1 MARRPP
7 SSRVGDGLAHGARG
21 VHGAR
26 RRTVVGAVAAIAAA
40 AAAVAAII
48 ASDASGTGNGDRR
61 PLTASGAVTV
71 QRRDLV
77 ATDTETGT
85 LGYADPQTVYN
96 RLSGTITSLPSV
108 GQVFQPGQTL
118 YEVDNTPVVL
128 FEGSTPAW
136 RDLASGVSDG
146 PDVYELN
153 RNLADLGF
161 DPYRQLALND
171 VWQPATSD
179 AVQRWQASL
188 GRPQTGTIPLG
199 QIVFLPGAQ
208 RITAVDTVL
217 GSTGQAASGGSP
229 GSSTTSAPLT
239 PRSAFV
245 DFSPAAPGPAG
256 PTGASGPTGPSGPAT
271 SPASRAPDGAQT
283 PTAAPKAGAA
293 NDSPAILSAL
303 EALLKAEAA
312 QPKSNAPS
320 ASHSPGSATPPASS
334 SGGAPAQA
342 ILQTASPRLVVSV
355 ALDATMQSEATVGA
369 AVTVQ
374 LPDGST
380 VGGRVTHV
388 SPVAQS
394 SSTSPGSSGSGNGNG
409 NGASGSPPAATIPV
423 TVALSGQAATTSGL
437 DQATVSVSF
446 EQQKATN
453 VLSVPVTALLA
464 TAGGGYALQAAAA
477 PHRLIA
483 VSPGLFAAGYVQIS
497 GAGLYDGLQ
506 VTDSQG

>member
-1 MARRPP
+1 M
-7 SSRVGDGLAHGARG
+7 
-21 VHGAR
+21 
-26 RRTVVGAVAAIAAA
+26 VGAVAAIAAA
-40 AAAVAAII
+40 AAAVAAIVV
-48 ASDASGTGNGDRR
+48 SDASGTGNGGGRR
-61 PLTASGAVTV
+61 LTASGAVAV

-96 RLSGTITSLPSV
+96 RLSGTITSLPAV
-108 GQVFQPGQTL
+108 GQVFRPGQTL
-118 YEVDNTPVVL
+118 YEVDDTPVVL
-128 FEGSTPAW
+128 FDGSTPAW

-153 RNLADLGF
+153 RDLADLGF
-161 DPYRQLALND
+161 DPYRQLALDD
-171 VWQPATSD
+171 VWQPATTD
-179 AVQRWQASL
+179 AVRRWQAAL
-188 GRPQTGTIPLG
+188 GRSQTGTIPLG

-217 GSTGQAASGGSP
+217 GSTGQAAS
-229 GSSTTSAPLT
+229 SSTTSAPLT
-239 PRSAFV
+239 PRTAFV
-245 DFSPAAPGPAG
+245 DFSPAPG
-256 PTGASGPTGPSGPAT
+256 GAGPTGPSGPTGARGPT
-271 SPASRAPDGAQT
+271 TPASGVPHGAPAATADT
-283 PTAAPKAGAA
+283 P

-312 QPKSNAPS
+312 QPKGSAPS
-320 ASHSPGSATPPASS
+320 PSPSRSPGSATPPAN
-334 SGGAPAQA
+334 SGGGASAQA

-380 VGGRVTHV
+380 VDGRVTHV

-394 SSTSPGSSGSGNGNG
+394 ASTSPGSNGSGNG

-423 TVALSGQAATTSGL
+423 TVTLSGQAATTSGL

-464 TAGGGYALQAAAA
+464 TAGGGYALQEAAS

-497 GAGLYDGLQ
+497 GAGLYNGLQ